1 MTTPASPTPPRVADT
16 PTSGHPQPGVSARTG
31 GVGGQAQVLDD
42 IDARPGSTT
51 SLLRTLIGVHLR
63 PLGGEISSSAL
74 VGLAGDL
81 GIPPAQ
87 ARTAITRLKQK
98 GLLLATPGR
107 RYALNPAATPMLER
121 GDRRIFAVRTM
132 QPGQEWM
139 LISATVPEARR
150 DLRHQLRRR
159 LLFLGAG
166 SVAPGLWILPGHLQD
181 EAEELL
187 DGIGARKYAVLFRTA
202 DPMPALPLAEAVADW
217 WDLAALRAEHERF
230 LASAE
235 ALDLTRPFA
244 AHLRL
249 IDSWRVLPYIDPG
262 LPAALLPADW
272 PGERSVATFQRLS
285 AELAEAAAAH
295 VRAVA

>member
-1 MTTPASPTPPRVADT
+1 M
-16 PTSGHPQPGVSARTG
+16 TG
-31 GVGGQAQVLDD
+31 GGGAVLDD

-63 PLGGEISSSAL
+63 PLGGEISSAAL
-74 VGLAGDL
+74 VRLAGDL
-81 GIPPAQ
+81 DIPPAQ

-98 GLLLATPGR
+98 GLLLAAPER
-107 RYALNPAATPMLER
+107 RYALNPAATGMLER
-121 GDRRIFAVRTM
+121 GDRRIFAVRSMTPDE
-132 QPGQEWM
+132 QWM
-139 LISATVPEARR
+139 LISATIPEARR

-187 DGIGARKYAVLFRTA
+187 GEIGARRYATLFRTT
-202 DPMPALPLAEAVADW
+202 DPVPARPLAEAVADW
-217 WDLAALRAEHERF
+217 WDLTALRAEHERF
-230 LASAE
+230 LASVD

-272 PGERSVATFQRLS
+272 PGARSVETFQRLS
-285 AELAEAAAAH
+285 AELADEALAH
-295 VRAVA
+295 VRAVV